1 MRPSVKQAFT
11 EAQTA
16 AMERYQKAFISELN
30 NFDIVEI
37 LGLKKAKTSGY
48 ICPICHSG
56 DGKNGTGAQITSD
69 HRHITCY
76 SKQCFGE
83 RGEDILGAL
92 RIITGK
98 NIHEIL
104 TEHFPNYDITSA
116 LKGAH
121 APESAPAP
129 VQRCTTTSHST
140 DEEPAADYSAT
151 LNAAYYANIQSGGE
165 YLKGRG
171 ISLETQMRLKV
182 GYVEQW
188 KHPKAP
194 ENAPCFPVVIFAEDK
209 SCYTARYT
217 MSNAEIEKQ
226 IENKSITSKSPKTK
240 GIKYA
245 EAYGA
250 AEAEKVLA
258 DKPTAIIYI
267 TEGETNCLS
276 FWEIGEA
283 SIATGSASYTQ
294 KAVNF
299 AANHPKAKYII
310 AFDNDKNGSG
320 QAAAAKLKAK
330 LDEIGVYNADFLS
343 LSGMPYN
350 DINDFLRED
359 RAGLEAICRDIKGKV
374 TAIKSLMG
382 DMTAYKEYRERPK
395 IQYSTSFYLIDEM
408 LGGGIEESRL
418 TLIGAKT
425 HVCKTQLCVYI
436 ACEIAKKAPVI
447 YYSLEM
453 SRFEMLDRIFH
464 VDKSADTDGILNN
477 FYCIER
483 RITENTV
490 DGKTRFEANTTIE
503 QIYANIKEAMN
514 EFTQKPVV
522 IIDYL
527 QLITS
532 NDDKAEQRIIMKN
545 AVMMFNYLVKEYG
558 LSIIVIS
565 SLANDDNDF
574 NGTNYKESGD
584 IGYTADTCIKLET
597 AGNGKN
603 INVHVNKNR
612 QNGQMGIAYLWKD
625 GLTLSCTDENGK
637 AKSSTLGTNSAPRDE
652 AQEAQ
657 EEQRRRIEEAKNK
670 CKAIK

>member
-1 MRPSVKQAFT
+1 MRPLVKQAFT
-11 EAQTA
+11 ETQTA

-30 NFDIVEI
+30 NFDIVDV
-37 LGLKKAKTSGY
+37 LGLNKAKTSGY

-56 DGKNGTGAQITSD
+56 EGKNGSGLQVTTD

-76 SKQCFGE
+76 AGGCFGE

-104 TEHFPNYDITSA
+104 TEHFPNYDITSV
-116 LKGAH
+116 LKGAQ
-121 APESAPAP
+121 ATEGNLAPA
-129 VQRCTTTSHST
+129 QRYDTTAHST
-140 DEEPAADYSAT
+140 DKEPAADYSAM

-194 ENAPCFPVVIFAEDK
+194 ENAPCFPAVIFAEDK

-217 MSNAEIEKQ
+217 MSNAEIEKL

-245 EAYGA
+245 AAYGA

-283 SIATGSASYTQ
+283 SIATGSTSNIQ

-310 AFDNDKNGSG
+310 AFDNDNNGSG
-320 QAAAAKLKAK
+320 QAATAKLKAK

-350 DINDFLRED
+350 DINDYLRGD
-359 RAGLEAICRDIKGKV
+359 RAGLEAVCRDIKGTV
-374 TAIKSLMG
+374 TAIKSLVG
-382 DMTAYKEYRERPK
+382 DMTAYNEYKKKPK
-395 IQYSTSFYLIDEM
+395 IRYSTSFHLVDEM

-425 HVCKTQLCVYI
+425 HVCKTQFCVYA

-464 VDKSADTDGILNN
+464 VDQNADKNGILNN
-477 FYCIER
+477 IYCIER
-483 RITENTV
+483 RITENIV
-490 DGKTRFEANTTIE
+490 DGKSRFVSNTTIE
-503 QIYANIKEAMN
+503 QIYSNIQEAMS
-514 EFTQKPVV
+514 EFDQKPVV

-558 LSIIVIS
+558 LAIIVIS

-603 INVHVNKNR
+603 INVHINKNR
-612 QNGQMGIAYLWKD
+612 QNGQMGIAYLWKN

-637 AKSSTLGTNSAPRDE
+637 IKASTIGGNSAPRDE

-657 EEQRRRIEEAKNK
+657 EEQRRRIEEAKNR